1 MENGGGVAKGG
12 GQGTPSCWDIWEL
25 GNWSSAGI
33 ASAPSSSYYY
43 YANGTAAAAAAAA
56 ASSSCPPFSDPAAM
70 VPTAPG
76 DHHQEQ
82 GQLYG
87 QHHHQHLTC
96 LKLGKRQC
104 YGEEGVA
111 GGGSKRERLSSNP
124 AAAAVP
130 RCQVEGCSKALV
142 DAKDYHKRHKVCE
155 MHSKAP
161 KVVVLGTE
169 QRFCQQCSRFH
180 VISEFDDSKRS
191 CRRRLAGHNER
202 RRKSASDSIRNSSL
216 VENTT
221 TSSRF
226 PYIPTSPGRALSLL
240 SSKAS
245 PWVSASDLSSRSSAA
260 LRELIAENRAAVL
273 ARQLFS
279 DRGGWHNM
287 VVGNPAI
294 LPYVPHQHQEPSQ
307 AQAQLADGWNQ
318 FQEAG
323 NHVTLDLMQMPS
335 SSFEILSARSK
346 SKEDEECSEIWK
358 SLEGTHVV

>member
-1 MENGGGVAKGG
+1 MENGGGLVKSG
-12 GQGTPSCWDIWEL
+12 GQGAPSSWDIWEL
-25 GNWSSAGI
+25 GNWSSAVI
-33 ASAPSSSYYY
+33 ASAPSSSSSSY
-43 YANGTAAAAAAAA
+43 YAHATAA
-56 ASSSCPPFSDPAAM
+56 ASSSYCPPFSDPAAM
-70 VPTAPG
+70 VPPVPG
-76 DHHQEQ
+76 DHHQTQ
-82 GQLYG
+82 GPRYG
-87 QHHHQHLTC
+87 LHNHHLTC
-96 LKLGKRQC
+96 LKLGKRQY
-104 YGEEGVA
+104 YGEEGVT
-111 GGGSKRERLSSNP
+111 GGGNKRERLSSNP
-124 AAAAVP
+124 VAAAAAAVP
-130 RCQVEGCSKALV
+130 RCQVEGCNKALV

-202 RRKSASDSIRNSSL
+202 RRKSTSDSIRNSSL
-216 VENTT
+216 VENTMM
-221 TSSRF
+221 SSRF
-226 PYIPTSPGRALSLL
+226 PYIPASSTRALSLL

-245 PWVSASDLSSRSSAA
+245 PWVSASELSSRSSAA

-279 DRGGWHNM
+279 DRGGWHN
-287 VVGNPAI
+287 VVSGNQAN
-294 LPYVPHQHQEPSQ
+294 LSYVPHQHQVPSQ
-307 AQAQLADGWNQ
+307 AQAQLTDGWNQ

-335 SSFEILSARSK
+335 SSFEILSGRSK
-346 SKEDEECSEIWK
+346 SKEDEESCEIWT